1 MLSSLRS
8 WMTSCGLAS
17 LVTETA
23 AFGRPF
29 DLAMSM
35 SFLGW
40 SGSGESSELGM
51 AM

>member
-1 MLSSLRS
+1 
-8 WMTSCGLAS
+8 MTSCGLAS